1 MAVPNVPFWL
11 WQANVEFNGNGWGSD
26 IRTKARLPAAGWLS
40 ELAGKSA
47 FIPTNTMTVGVSV
60 NNNSWGWNPVA
71 ASPYGAFSPVTTG
84 SVTWAFF
91 YVNFGSMALSST
103 VRITG
108 TFEVTLATGAS
119 VTLQYNNLTAGS
131 VIAGDLAAFI
141 SQVQAKVGSTLQV
154 SIVKVA

>member
-11 WQANVEFNGNGWGSD
+11 SQANTEFQANGRASNIMWKAGVAVPGWCSQ
-26 IRTKARLPAAGWLS
+26 
-40 ELAGKSA
+40 LAGKSA
-47 FIPTNTMTVGVSV
+47 FVPTNTLTVGVSV

-71 ASPYGAFSPVTTG
+71 ATPYGAFSPVTTG
-84 SVTWAFF
+84 SVTWAYF

-119 VTLQYNNLTAGS
+119 VTLQYNNSTAGS
-131 VIAGDLAAFI
+131 VIAGDLTAFI
-141 SQVQAKVGSTLQV
+141 SQVQAKAGSTLQV
-154 SIVKVA
+154 SIVKIA